1 MIAEMQI
8 PRLLRRPVFTTYAKF
23 YKANLK
29 EI

>member
-8 PRLLRRPVFTTYAKF
+8 PRIFRESIYKAYSKF
-23 YKANLK
+23 YGVNLK